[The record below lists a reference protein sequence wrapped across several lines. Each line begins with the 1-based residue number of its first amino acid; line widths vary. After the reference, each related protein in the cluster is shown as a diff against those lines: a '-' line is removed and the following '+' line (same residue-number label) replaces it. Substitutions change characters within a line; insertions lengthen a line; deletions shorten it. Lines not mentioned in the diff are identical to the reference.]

1 MQVWG
6 AGFFFGIFC
15 LSQNIT
21 SWIKSF
27 NTSSFS
33 ASYMMLSCGIL
44 MVRRWDVYIF
54 NMLESQLN
62 QKRTTIKYRNA
73 ENSAKM
79 CKDISKKTSH
89 QILRG
94 LLVRPK
100 TINLR
105 AAGWAAMRLSK
116 VASCLD
122 KMLSDSKS
130 SQQAFSASPENGEN
144 SWQEMKNHWENQAC
158 TKIASRK
165 RIQKALLVCC
175 VWRSKQIE
183 VFYIY
188 NPKRNH
194 V

>member
-6 AGFFFGIFC
+6 PGFFFC

-79 CKDISKKTSH
+79 CKDIVKRPHIRFFVVSWYDPRQSTYEPAQVEQRWDCPRLLLAWIRCWSQTPRVPNRLFRPHLKMGKIHGKKWRIIGKIKH
-89 QILRG
+89 AQ
-94 LLVRPK
+94 
-100 TINLR
+100 
-105 AAGWAAMRLSK
+105 
-116 VASCLD
+116 
-122 KMLSDSKS
+122 KS
-130 SQQAFSASPENGEN
+130 QVGNEY
-144 SWQEMKNHWENQAC
+144 
-158 TKIASRK
+158 RK
-165 RIQKALLVCC
+165 PFWCAVCDGQN
-175 VWRSKQIE
+175 K
-183 VFYIY
+183 
-188 NPKRNH
+188 
-194 V
+194 